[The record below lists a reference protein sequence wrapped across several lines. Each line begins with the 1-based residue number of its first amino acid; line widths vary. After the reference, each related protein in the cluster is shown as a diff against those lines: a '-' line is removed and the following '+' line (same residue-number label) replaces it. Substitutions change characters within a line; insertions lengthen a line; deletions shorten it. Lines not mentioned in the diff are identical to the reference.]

1 MERVLLLGC
10 FWSPYCLTLVA
21 VLFETG
27 RRIVWRERIWG
38 SLNRNIDLR
47 SKVLPLGKIKILL
60 LFRSLIR
67 TIEAL
72 PLNYSRSEI
81 KINPNLFC
89 ISLTKS

>member
-47 SKVLPLGKIKILL
+47 SKVLSLGKIKILL

-67 TIEAL
+67 TFVAHLIYNVRVREKN
-72 PLNYSRSEI
+72 NYGREG
-81 KINPNLFC
+81 
-89 ISLTKS
+89 ISGQI